1 MRLKWPQTVEYWPR
15 KTIRCRSNFDHQL
28 EKMLVSP
35 EIGLCDPMD
44 SSNTYYVLSNRSGG
58 ITSFKTALV
67 WPQTVVYS
75 PRKMIFCRITWAKH
89 ACNGM
94 WCEMWRGLNSV
105 RCAVLYVPALY
116 GTVPGTQYHR
126 PCSVCTSSPSTET
139 LLVVSSKYRAVRSLH
154 TDHTHFA
161 LPSVRTHQ

>member
-94 WCEMWRGLNSV
+94 WCEMWGLNSV

-116 GTVPGTQYHR
+116 GTVHSTIGHAVY
-126 PCSVCTSSPSTET
+126 VTSSPSTET

-154 TDHTHFA
+154 IQTTLILHCH
-161 LPSVRTHQ
+161 PCVRTSR